1 MSGLVAA
8 IGPRIL
14 IPGFF
19 IGPKLIASKDY
30 VNISQNLALTFLF
43 TCFAVVLFSEN
54 AWLAVIPGIASW
66 SYWNMLRDT
75 TNLEFYRYMDWAMTT
90 PLMLV
95 GILVANGSSTASI
108 FTTVILDLIMI
119 GTGYLGA
126 IEKDDSKKRTL
137 FALGCLAFL
146 PIIYIILGMK
156 KAKYAIYL
164 TLIMWTLYPLV
175 WYADEE
181 NLVSKNTANISY
193 SIMDTIAK
201 VGLVNLL
208 NV

>member
-1 MSGLVAA
+1 
-8 IGPRIL
+8 
-14 IPGFF
+14 
-19 IGPKLIASKDY
+19 
-30 VNISQNLALTFLF
+30 
-43 TCFAVVLFSEN
+43 
-54 AWLAVIPGIASW
+54 
-66 SYWNMLRDT
+66 
-75 TNLEFYRYMDWAMTT
+75 
-90 PLMLV
+90 
-95 GILVANGSSTASI
+95 
-108 FTTVILDLIMI
+108 MI